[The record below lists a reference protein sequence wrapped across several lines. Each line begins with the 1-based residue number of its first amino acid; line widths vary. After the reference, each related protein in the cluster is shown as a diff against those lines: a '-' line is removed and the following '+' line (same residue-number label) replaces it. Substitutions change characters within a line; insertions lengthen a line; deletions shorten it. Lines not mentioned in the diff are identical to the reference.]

1 MMKLE
6 THNRT
11 LDVQYILPRGSE
23 LTISIESN
31 EPLSEIAGSLEGMDA
46 IRVTEEDNPNVTHT
60 YGGYTMLG
68 NGAGVRRMSSGRVH
82 ATLVKK

>member
-6 THNRT
+6 TYNRT

-31 EPLSEIAGSLEGMDA
+31 EPLSEIAGALEGMNV
-46 IRVTEEDNPNVTHT
+46 IRVTEDDNPNVTHM
-60 YGGYTMLG
+60 YEEYTELTSI
-68 NGAGVRRMSSGRVH
+68 RRMSSGRVH
-82 ATLVKK
+82 VTLAKK